1 MGKRAPATITRP
13 ELQGWT
19 PAPLPASEP
28 QRLSA
33 LRALDVLDT
42 AAEPEFDALV
52 RAAAHICRTPIALIS
67 LVDERRQ
74 WFKANLGLEGALE
87 TPRELAF
94 CAHAIQGEKLFQVN
108 DAIQD
113 SRFAGNPLVVDEPS
127 IRFYAGAP
135 IRVMGGQAVGTL
147 CVLDR
152 EPRQLDA
159 RQIHALECLA
169 HAAARALE
177 GRYAMLELRQRNAL
191 LHTTLSAITDAVL
204 TADVRGC
211 ISWLNPAAERM
222 LRVGREVVAGQPLEA
237 LFSLRSAK
245 LVAGMADVLSAV
257 AAGRTVSIPK
267 DTQLLRQGA
276 QPMAVEGSASP
287 LEKQGT
293 VLVLRDVTSARETQR
308 EIAHRAMHDALTGLF
323 NRYEFDR
330 QLKWA
335 LDAAAADGTAQADCV
350 LFLDLDHFKVV
361 NDTCGH
367 AAGDQLLKDIAELLR
382 KSVRAKDTV
391 ARLGG
396 DEFAI
401 LLRSCPL
408 PVAERLAKNI
418 CHQLDVFRFEVRGKR
433 LQVGVSIGLAAL
445 GEELNETQA
454 LMRAVDECCYAAKS
468 AGRNR
473 VVAWTAS
480 AHVSQATGGA
490 ASWAER
496 IGRALDEDRFV
507 LMGQLVIPLHADAG
521 DVKVEMLLR
530 MLDESGQR
538 LSPGEF
544 IPAAERFHLMG
555 RIDRWVLRNTLDWM
569 RDKLASCHAK
579 KVGFNLSGQSVGDPS
594 FHAWAVDVLKAAG
607 PVLCQALT
615 LEITETVAIANLDQ
629 ARTFLHAV
637 RGLGLRVALDDFGSG
652 AATFGYLKK
661 LPLDYIKIDG
671 QFVTGLL
678 SDPLDEVTVRSFVD
692 VARVMGLK
700 TVAEFVESAE
710 VMNRLRELGVDFAQG
725 YHLHKPAP
733 LDTLCHPATPSE
745 FIAQIVPQQAGPAAC
760 KDHLDLLHR

>member
-1 MGKRAPATITRP
+1 MGKRETVDINRP
-13 ELQGWT
+13 ETQWWT
-19 PAPLPASEP
+19 PAPLAPSEP

-42 AAEPEFDALV
+42 SAEPEFDALV
-52 RAAAHICRTPIALIS
+52 RAAAHICGTPISLIS
-67 LVDERRQ
+67 LVDDYRQ
-74 WFKANLGLEGALE
+74 WFKANLGLEGTQE
-87 TPRELAF
+87 TPREVAF
-94 CAHAIQGEKLFQVN
+94 CSHAILGDGVFQVN
-108 DAIQD
+108 DATRD
-113 SRFAGNPLVVDEPS
+113 TRFAGNPLVVGEPG

-147 CVLDR
+147 CVIDR
-152 EPRQLDA
+152 QPRQLDV
-159 RQIHALECLA
+159 QQNYALSCLA

-177 GRYAMLELRQRNAL
+177 GRQATLELQQRNAL
-191 LHTTLSAITDAVL
+191 LHTTLSAIADAVV
-204 TADVRGC
+204 TADVLGFVT
-211 ISWLNPAAERM
+211 WLNPAAERM
-222 LRVGREVVAGQPLEA
+222 LGVGLAVLAGQSIEA
-237 LFSLRSAK
+237 LLSLRSAK
-245 LVAGMADVLSAV
+245 LPAGVADVMTRV
-257 AAGRTVSIPK
+257 ATGQTVNLPK
-267 DTQLLRQGA
+267 DTQLLCHGA
-276 QPMAVEGSASP
+276 EPMAVEGSASS
-287 LEKQGT
+287 LGKQGT
-293 VLVLRDVTSARETQR
+293 VLILRDVTSARQKEQ

-323 NRYEFDR
+323 NRDEFDR
-330 QLKWA
+330 QLQWA
-335 LDAAAADGTAQADCV
+335 LEAAAADGTAQADCV

-367 AAGDQLLKDIAELLR
+367 AAGDQLLKDMAALLR
-382 KSVRAKDTV
+382 QSVRAKDVV
-391 ARLGG
+391 ARMGG

-408 PVAERLAKNI
+408 PAAERLAKNI
-418 CHQLDVFRFEVRGKR
+418 CHQLDVFRFEFQGKR
-433 LQVGVSIGLAAL
+433 LQVGASIGLVPL
-445 GEELNETQA
+445 GENLNEPQA

-473 VVAWTAS
+473 VVAWTAT

-507 LMGQLVIPLHADAG
+507 LLGQLVIPLHADAG
-521 DVKVEMLLR
+521 VVKVEMLLR

-544 IPAAERFHLMG
+544 MPAAERFHLMG

-569 RDKLASCHAK
+569 RDKLTASHAK
-579 KVGFNLSGQSVGDPS
+579 RVGVNLSGQSVGDPS
-594 FHAWAVDVLKAAG
+594 FHAWALDVLKAAG
-607 PVLCQALT
+607 PGLCQALT

-652 AATFGYLKK
+652 AATFGYLKR
-661 LPLDYIKIDG
+661 LPLDYLKIDG

-710 VMNRLRELGVDFAQG
+710 VVKRLRELGVDFAQG
-725 YHLHKPAP
+725 YHLHKPAS
-733 LDTLCHPATPSE
+733 LDTLCHAAPPTE
-745 FIAQIVPQQAGPAAC
+745 LTAQIVP
-760 KDHLDLLHR
+760 

>member
-1 MGKRAPATITRP
+1 MGKTETATIPRP
-13 ELQGWT
+13 AAQGWT
-19 PAPLPASEP
+19 PAPLPSSEP

-42 AAEPEFDALV
+42 SAEPEFDALV
-52 RAAAHICRTPIALIS
+52 RAAAQICGTPISLIS
-67 LVDERRQ
+67 LVDDYRQ
-74 WFKANLGLEGALE
+74 WFKANLGLEGAQE
-87 TPRELAF
+87 TPREVAF
-94 CAHAIQGEKLFQVN
+94 CSHAILGDSVFQVN
-108 DAIQD
+108 DATHD
-113 SRFAGNPLVVDEPS
+113 SRFAGNPLVVGEPG

-147 CVLDR
+147 CVIDR
-152 EPRQLDA
+152 QPRQLDA
-159 RQIHALECLA
+159 QQNYALSCLA

-177 GRYAMLELRQRNAL
+177 GRQATLELQQRNAL
-191 LHTTLSAITDAVL
+191 LHTTLNAIADAVV
-204 TADVRGC
+204 TTDVLGFVT
-211 ISWLNPAAERM
+211 WLNPAAERM
-222 LRVGREVVAGQPLEA
+222 LGVGLAVLAGQSIEA
-237 LFSLRSAK
+237 LLSLRSAK
-245 LVAGMADVLSAV
+245 LPAGVADVMTRV
-257 AAGRTVSIPK
+257 AAGQTVNLPK
-267 DTQLLRQGA
+267 DTQLLCKGA
-276 QPMAVEGSASP
+276 EPMAIEGSASP
-287 LEKQGT
+287 LGKQGT
-293 VLVLRDVTSARETQR
+293 VLILRDVTSARQKEQ
-308 EIAHRAMHDALTGLF
+308 EIAHRAMHDALTGLC
-323 NRYEFDR
+323 NRDEFDR
-330 QLKWA
+330 QLQWA
-335 LDAAAADGTAQADCV
+335 LEAAAEEGTSQADCV

-367 AAGDQLLKDIAELLR
+367 AAGDQLLKDMAELLR
-382 KSVRAKDTV
+382 KSVRAKDVV

-408 PVAERLAKNI
+408 PAAERLARNI
-418 CHQLDVFRFEVRGKR
+418 CQQLDVFRFEVRGKR
-433 LQVGVSIGLAAL
+433 LQVGASIGLAAL
-445 GEELNETQA
+445 GEDLNEPQA

-480 AHVSQATGGA
+480 THVSQAAGGA
-490 ASWAER
+490 SSWAER
-496 IGRALDEDRFV
+496 IGHALDEDRFV
-507 LMGQLVIPLHADAG
+507 LLGQLVIPLHTDAG
-521 DVKVEMLLR
+521 GVKVEMLLR

-544 IPAAERFHLMG
+544 MPAAERFHLMG

-569 RDKLASCHAK
+569 RDKLASSHAK
-579 KVGFNLSGQSVGDPS
+579 RVGVNLSGQSVGDPS
-594 FHAWAVDVLKAAG
+594 FHAWALEVLKAAG

-652 AATFGYLKK
+652 AATFGYLKR

-725 YHLHKPAP
+725 YHLHKPAC
-733 LDTLCHPATPSE
+733 LDTLCQPDP
-745 FIAQIVPQQAGPAAC
+745 VPVLPPVVAS
-760 KDHLDLLHR
+760 K

>member
-1 MGKRAPATITRP
+1 MGKTETATIPRP
-13 ELQGWT
+13 AAQGWT
-19 PAPLPASEP
+19 PAPLPPSEA

-42 AAEPEFDALV
+42 SAEPEFDALV
-52 RAAAHICRTPIALIS
+52 RAAAQICGTPISLIS
-67 LVDERRQ
+67 LVDDYRQ
-74 WFKANLGLEGALE
+74 WFKANLGLEGAQE
-87 TPRELAF
+87 TPREVAF
-94 CAHAIQGEKLFQVN
+94 CSHAILGDSVFQVN
-108 DAIQD
+108 DATHD
-113 SRFAGNPLVVDEPS
+113 SRFAGNPLVVGEPG

-147 CVLDR
+147 CVIDR
-152 EPRQLDA
+152 QPRQLDA
-159 RQIHALECLA
+159 QQNYALSCLA

-177 GRYAMLELRQRNAL
+177 GRQATLELQQRNAL
-191 LHTTLSAITDAVL
+191 LHTTLSAIADAVV
-204 TADVRGC
+204 TADVLGFVT
-211 ISWLNPAAERM
+211 WLNPAAERM
-222 LRVGREVVAGQPLEA
+222 LGVGLAVLAGQSIEA
-237 LFSLRSAK
+237 LLSLRSAK
-245 LVAGMADVLSAV
+245 LPAGVADVMTRV
-257 AAGRTVSIPK
+257 AAGQTVNLPK
-267 DTQLLRQGA
+267 DTQLLCKGA
-276 QPMAVEGSASP
+276 EPMAIEGSASP
-287 LEKQGT
+287 LGKQGT
-293 VLVLRDVTSARETQR
+293 VLILRDVTSARQKEQ
-308 EIAHRAMHDALTGLF
+308 EIAHRAMHDALTGLC
-323 NRYEFDR
+323 NRDEFDR
-330 QLKWA
+330 QLQWA
-335 LDAAAADGTAQADCV
+335 LEAAAEEGSSQADCV

-367 AAGDQLLKDIAELLR
+367 AAGDQLLKDMAELLR
-382 KSVRAKDTV
+382 KSVRAKDVV

-408 PVAERLAKNI
+408 PAAERLARNI
-418 CHQLDVFRFEVRGKR
+418 CQQLDVFRFEVRGKR
-433 LQVGVSIGLAAL
+433 LQVGASIGLAAL
-445 GEELNETQA
+445 GEDLNEPQA

-480 AHVSQATGGA
+480 THVSQAAGGA
-490 ASWAER
+490 SSWAER

-507 LMGQLVIPLHADAG
+507 LLGQLVIPLHADAG
-521 DVKVEMLLR
+521 VMKVEMLLR

-544 IPAAERFHLMG
+544 MPAAERFHLMG

-569 RDKLASCHAK
+569 RDKLASSHAK
-579 KVGFNLSGQSVGDPS
+579 RVGVNLSGQSVGDPS
-594 FHAWAVDVLKAAG
+594 FHAWALEVLKAAG

-652 AATFGYLKK
+652 AATFGYLKR

-725 YHLHKPAP
+725 YHLHKPAC
-733 LDTLCHPATPSE
+733 LGTLCHPAQPTE
-745 FIAQIVPQQAGPAAC
+745 LIEQIVP
-760 KDHLDLLHR
+760 